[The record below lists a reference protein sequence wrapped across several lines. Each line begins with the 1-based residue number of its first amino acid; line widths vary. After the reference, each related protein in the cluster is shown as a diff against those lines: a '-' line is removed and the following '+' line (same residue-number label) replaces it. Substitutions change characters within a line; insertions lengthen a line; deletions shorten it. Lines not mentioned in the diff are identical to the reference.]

1 MDRQIEFCIDRTVE
15 SMKNQI
21 QILQE
26 MGRKEFQTHTTRIRN
41 LYTKVIDNARA
52 NIHSEDKG
60 CLITEVN
67 ALDFYIDYCIN
78 QGEYVL
84 DIETTGLDPFNDLI
98 VGICLYAPN
107 TSPAYIPILH
117 TDLDNKLYDG
127 QLSEAVVKQHINK
140 LLSSDAKWINHNLKF
155 DAKFLMYRWDI
166 KPNNM
171 YWDTM
176 IGAFILNENEP
187 THGLKPLYAKYI
199 AKSKDKQS
207 YKDLFEKTPFNY
219 IPLDIA
225 EVYGANDG
233 IKTYALYKFQQQ
245 YLRPDHERTDFKK
258 LYYVFRDVEMA
269 LLPVL
274 CDMELTGVEI
284 DTEFATELEAKYTQL
299 ALEQEQYLY
308 DVIYTRFGNK
318 VKNHPALQELIA
330 KQAKNKKLKGTEY
343 QDKIN
348 FNSAPQLKYLFFD
361 ILGFPKL
368 YRRDPMSCGKEQ
380 QQLWLDSDKVSKG
393 QKEFLKAFMEW
404 RKTMKLVSSFIVKIP
419 EAREP
424 KTNAVHTNFNQLGAK
439 TGRFSSSHP
448 IHKINLQQI
457 PSRNKDIRKI
467 FRAREG
473 HVFIGSDFS
482 AIEPRIL
489 ATVSQDPTMLK
500 TFNDGIDIYASMASL
515 IFNMPYE
522 ECLEFHPVTG
532 EKQPEGKDRRTQTKS
547 VLLGIMY
554 SRGARAI
561 AEQFGK
567 DAKWGQ
573 DLIDNFYKSFPS
585 IKEIITRSMYQAEKL
600 GYVCTITGRKRRL
613 PNMKLD
619 KENYLYQEASRQCLN
634 ARIQGSSAD
643 VMKLAMVNL
652 YNHPRFQELGGKILM
667 TIHDEMVI
675 ECRDEVALEM
685 AELLPEVMKDTAKNL
700 LGTKQKC
707 DVEMSRVWS
716 GDDCTNELK
725 RSE

>member
-1 MDRQIEFCIDRTVE
+1 MNRQIEFCIDRTVE

-166 KPNNM
+166 KPSNM

-245 YLRPDHERTDFKK
+245 YLRPDHERADFKK

-330 KQAKNKKLKGTEY
+330 KQAKNKKLKATE
-343 QDKIN
+343 
-348 FNSAPQLKYLFFD
+348 
-361 ILGFPKL
+361 
-368 YRRDPMSCGKEQ
+368 
-380 QQLWLDSDKVSKG
+380 
-393 QKEFLKAFMEW
+393 
-404 RKTMKLVSSFIVKIP
+404 
-419 EAREP
+419 
-424 KTNAVHTNFNQLGAK
+424 
-439 TGRFSSSHP
+439 
-448 IHKINLQQI
+448 
-457 PSRNKDIRKI
+457 
-467 FRAREG
+467 
-473 HVFIGSDFS
+473 
-482 AIEPRIL
+482 
-489 ATVSQDPTMLK
+489 
-500 TFNDGIDIYASMASL
+500 
-515 IFNMPYE
+515 
-522 ECLEFHPVTG
+522 
-532 EKQPEGKDRRTQTKS
+532 
-547 VLLGIMY
+547 
-554 SRGARAI
+554 
-561 AEQFGK
+561 
-567 DAKWGQ
+567 
-573 DLIDNFYKSFPS
+573 
-585 IKEIITRSMYQAEKL
+585 
-600 GYVCTITGRKRRL
+600 
-613 PNMKLD
+613 
-619 KENYLYQEASRQCLN
+619 
-634 ARIQGSSAD
+634 
-643 VMKLAMVNL
+643 
-652 YNHPRFQELGGKILM
+652 
-667 TIHDEMVI
+667 
-675 ECRDEVALEM
+675 
-685 AELLPEVMKDTAKNL
+685 
-700 LGTKQKC
+700 
-707 DVEMSRVWS
+707 
-716 GDDCTNELK
+716 
-725 RSE
+725 

>member
-1 MDRQIEFCIDRTVE
+1 MERQLEICIDRVVE
-15 SMKNQI
+15 SMKNEI
-21 QILQE
+21 QVLQE
-26 MGRKEFQTHTTRIRN
+26 VGRKEFQTHTTRIKN
-41 LYTKVIDNARA
+41 LYQKVIDNARTT
-52 NIHSEDKG
+52 IHSEEKG
-60 CLITEVN
+60 ILITNITTLKE
-67 ALDFYIDYCIN
+67 YIHNCIKD
-78 QGEYVL
+78 GEYVL

-98 VGICLYAPN
+98 VGICLYSP
-107 TSPAYIPILH
+107 SQKPAYIPMLH
-117 TDLDNKLYDG
+117 TNIDNTLIEG
-127 QLSEAVVKQHINK
+127 QLEVAVVKQHITH
-140 LLSSDAKWINHNLKF
+140 LMESEALWINHNIKF
-155 DAKFLMYRWDI
+155 DAKFLMYRWGV

-171 YWDTM
+171 YWDTQ

-187 THGLKPLYAKYI
+187 THALKPLYAKYI
-199 AKSKDKQS
+199 TKSKDKQS

-219 IPLDIA
+219 IPLDLA

-233 IKTYALYKFQQQ
+233 TKTYKLYQFQKQ
-245 YLRPDHERTDFKK
+245 YLRPDHERGDFKQ
-258 LYYVFRDVEMA
+258 LYKVFREIEMA

-274 CDMELTGVEI
+274 CDMELRGVEI
-284 DTEFATELEAKYTQL
+284 DTAFAKELEVKYAQTIE
-299 ALEQEQYLY
+299 EQEQYLY

-318 VKNHPALQELIA
+318 VKNHVGLQALVE
-330 KQAKNKKLKGTEY
+330 KQAKNKKLKGTKY
-343 QDKIN
+343 QDLIN
-348 FNSAPQLKYLFFD
+348 FNSSPQLKFLFFD

-368 YRRDPMSCGKEQ
+368 YRKDPTSCGKEQ

-404 RKTMKLVSSFIVKIP
+404 RATVKLLTSFIVKIP
-419 EAREP
+419 EAREN

-467 FRAREG
+467 FKARDG

-515 IFNMPYE
+515 IFNVPYE

-573 DLIDNFYKSFPS
+573 ALIDNFYKSFPS
-585 IKEIITRSMYQAEKL
+585 IKEIITKSMYQAEKL

-613 PNMKLD
+613 PNMRLD
-619 KENYLYQEASRQCLN
+619 KDNYLYQEASRQCLN

-652 YNHPRFQELGGKILM
+652 YNNKRFQELEGKILM

-675 ECRDEVALEM
+675 ECRDEVAIEM
-685 AELLPEVMKDTAKNL
+685 SELLPEVMKETAMKL

-707 DVEMSRVWS
+707 DVEVSRIWS
-716 GDDCTNELK
+716 GDDCLKELEK
-725 RSE
+725 